1 MVPYLFVMFE
11 QQEIT
16 VIAMLGFIII
26 FWLGIKNTEPPN
38 ISPKGE
44 ARTQGTACAI
54 GHKGKVRTIYQCS
67 YITPDGSAALGLC

>member
-1 MVPYLFVMFE
+1 MSVESSAVS
-11 QQEIT
+11 QIC
-16 VIAMLGFIII
+16 
-26 FWLGIKNTEPPN
+26 
-38 ISPKGE
+38 PKGE